1 MPLLFELLKNVLSE
15 KLKKAVERRP
25 AAEDLDK
32 KSELTNK
39 LYNDLSA
46 KIDDVDGSLQK
57 ETKRTRGDLEKILK
71 DLKST
76 QSKCDDISVKEIKVL
91 REELTGLKSVNTE
104 VKSCSKDISL
114 IKTDCDKYSKDISGF
129 KTKLDEMKRDLTSA
143 KTESSSLTTKLDK
156 LQMLEKE
163 FEEIKKEKN
172 HDKFTSIE
180 KDVASL
186 RADHEKL
193 NKDVKGLSTEVK
205 YVDSTIKKD
214 SANTKSEIG
223 SFTKTVK
230 EFEKDLNTIHNM
242 IDVLKSDK
250 TGSVGSE
257 DFNKMKTDLTRAN
270 KESLDKI
277 KQSEDTITRKINA
290 DMKEIDSKIQ
300 KIKDDLATKLNSVD
314 KKVDGNPKGLD
325 VAEVN
330 KLIKTSKDEMGN
342 VIDNK
347 VKKCE
352 EDVKKSVVAEVQTKI
367 TKQEETISKL
377 QRNIDTLETSNKQS
391 KKIRINK
398 QLDLIF

>member
-1 MPLLFELLKNVLSE
+1 M
-15 KLKKAVERRP
+15 ERRP

-46 KIDDVDGSLQK
+46 KIDDVDASFQK
-57 ETKRTRGDLEKILK
+57 ETKRTRGDLDKILK
-71 DLKST
+71 DLKCT
-76 QSKCDDISVKEIKVL
+76 QSKCDDISVKDIQVL

-104 VKSCSKDISL
+104 VKSCSKELSL
-114 IKTDCDKYSKDISGF
+114 IKTDCDKHSKDISGF
-129 KTKLDEMKRDLTSA
+129 KTKLDEMKRDLTSSKA
-143 KTESSSLTTKLDK
+143 EFSSFTTKLDK

-163 FEEIKKEKN
+163 FEEIKKQKN

-223 SFTKTVK
+223 SFTKMVK
-230 EFEKDLNTIHNM
+230 DFEKDLNTIHNM

-270 KESLDKI
+270 RESLDKI
-277 KQSEDTITRKINA
+277 KQAEDTITRKINA
-290 DMKEIDSKIQ
+290 DVKEIDSKIQ
-300 KIKDDLATKLNSVD
+300 KIKDDMATKLNTVD

-325 VAEVN
+325 VTEVN
-330 KLIKTSKDEMGN
+330 KLIKTSKDEMTN

-352 EDVKKSVVAEVQTKI
+352 EDVKKSVVTEVQTKI

-391 KKIRINK
+391 KKKIDKLTI
-398 QLDLIF
+398 IFLFS